1 MIWLCWYSSWLC
13 VLIDI
18 FWWQGSIE
26 KGSQSVYLGTG
37 PYQYYVNIDMISW
50 YSILRPLVKGQSVA
64 QFYHNLTSADWQTSS
79 VWSPRIISECYL
91 CWGQLSLGPGDWMR
105 CKDGYHQHIH
115 MNFKTMSACNI
126 TERQSIEWREQDL
139 ILNPGVHRNV
149 SYDIE
154 TCCQKQLK
162 CQCLEY
168 WCEHLDYNKLVLS
181 YQRNNYK
188 FLH

>member
-1 MIWLCWYSSWLC
+1 MFHKRFCWTMIWLGWYSSGLC

-105 CKDGYHQHIH
+105 CKDGYHQHIQGGPKNIVFTLRSIFSKVMH
-115 MNFKTMSACNI
+115 RSLSNFRISFFFA
-126 TERQSIEWREQDL
+126 W
-139 ILNPGVHRNV
+139 ILRF
-149 SYDIE
+149 
-154 TCCQKQLK
+154 Q
-162 CQCLEY
+162 
-168 WCEHLDYNKLVLS
+168 
-181 YQRNNYK
+181 NY
-188 FLH
+188 

>member
-1 MIWLCWYSSWLC
+1 MIWLCWYSSGLC

-50 YSILRPLVKGQSVA
+50 YSIFRPIVKGQSVA

-105 CKDGYHQHIH
+105 CKVGYHQHIYELLDIVCMQYH
-115 MNFKTMSACNI
+115 REAEYRVKVTGPN
-126 TERQSIEWREQDL
+126 TEPWGTS
-139 ILNPGVHRNV
+139 
-149 SYDIE
+149 
-154 TCCQKQLK
+154 
-162 CQCLEY
+162 
-168 WCEHLDYNKLVLS
+168 
-181 YQRNNYK
+181 
-188 FLH
+188 